1 MRFLKICA
9 LLSLIC
15 LGLGCGSSGPGN
27 TGSAA
32 GEAKRLTGGGSTFIA
47 PLFAEKWIG
56 DYNKKGVQL
65 DYTGKGS
72 GAGIND
78 MINDEADFGC
88 TDATMSADEI
98 KRAGGE
104 DAVAHIPLVMG
115 AVVPVYNLPGVKDL
129 NFTAEILSGIYR
141 NKITKWNDP
150 KIKEVN
156 QEANLPDEKIAVC
169 YRAVSSGTSFIF
181 TTYLTAAD
189 KDWAAGPG
197 ATKQVKVDGGQ
208 GLPGNGPLAEAVKS
222 TQGAIGYVE
231 LLYALKN
238 PGLNIGKVKS
248 RDGEFLSATLE
259 GVTAAADNAL
269 KTFTKE
275 ERDTLRYSIVNA
287 PGKGAYPISGTTWAV
302 LKLKHPADKA
312 KALQNFLKWATHDGQ
327 KVVNELHY
335 AAIPVSIVELADKK
349 IDLISAK

>member
-1 MRFLKICA
+1 MRFMKAFA
-9 LLSLIC
+9 LLGLTC
-15 LGLGCGSSGPGN
+15 LGLACVGCGSSNNG
-27 TGSAA
+27 

-47 PLFAEKWIG
+47 PLFDEKWIG
-56 DYNKKGVQL
+56 EYNQKGVQI

-72 GAGIND
+72 GAGITD
-78 MINDEADFGC
+78 MIDDIADFGC
-88 TDATMSADEI
+88 TDAAMSADEI
-98 KRAGGE
+98 KRVGGE
-104 DAVAHIPLVMG
+104 DAVVHIPLVMG
-115 AVVPVYNLPGVKDL
+115 AVVPVYNLEGVKDL
-129 NFTAEILSGIYR
+129 NFTAEILSGVYR
-141 NKITKWNDP
+141 NKITNWSDP
-150 KIKEVN
+150 KIKA
-156 QEANLPDEKIAVC
+156 ANPHAKLPDEKINVA
-169 YRAVSSGTSFIF
+169 YRADASGTSFIF

-222 TQGAIGYVE
+222 TKGAIGYVE
-231 LLYALKN
+231 LLYALQN

-248 RDGEFLSATLE
+248 HDGEFLTGILE

-269 KTFTKE
+269 KTFSKE

-302 LKLKHPADKA
+302 VKVKHPADKA
-312 KALQNFLKWATHDGQ
+312 KALQGFLKWATHEGQ
-327 KVVNELHY
+327 ASIAELHY
-335 AAIPVSIVELADKK
+335 AAIPASIVELADKK

>member
-1 MRFLKICA
+1 VRFMKTIA
-9 LLSLIC
+9 LLGLTC
-15 LGLGCGSSGPGN
+15 LGLACVGCGPSN
-27 TGSAA
+27 TA

-47 PLFAEKWIG
+47 PLFDEKWIG
-56 DYNKKGVQL
+56 EYNKKGVQI

-78 MINDEADFGC
+78 MISNEADFGC

-104 DAVAHIPLVMG
+104 DAVVHIPLVMG
-115 AVVPVYNLPGVKDL
+115 AVVPVYNLEGVKDL

-141 NKITKWNDP
+141 NKITNWGDP
-150 KIKEVN
+150 KIKEAN
-156 QEANLPDEKIAVC
+156 PEAKLPDEKINVV
-169 YRAVSSGTSFIF
+169 YRADGSGTSFIF

-222 TQGAIGYVE
+222 TKGAIGYVE

-248 RDGEFLSATLE
+248 RDGEFLTATLE

-269 KTFTKE
+269 KTFPKE

-302 LKLKHPADKA
+302 VKLRRPADKA
-312 KALQNFLKWATHDGQ
+312 KALQAFLKWATHEGQ
-327 KVVNELHY
+327 ASVTELHY
-335 AAIPVSIVELADKK
+335 AAIPASIVELADKK